1 MNSETV
7 HLIATDPPFNKNK
20 DFHATPDKL
29 ASDAKFKDR
38 WRWEEDVHAEWI
50 DQIQDDWPATWAVI
64 ESTRRAYGTD
74 MAAFLCWLG
83 VRLMEMR
90 RILRND
96 GSIYLHID
104 HTAHAY
110 VKALMDSIFGA
121 KNFRN
126 EIVWSYRTG
135 GVSKKYFARKHDT
148 LLFYTKGN
156 EYTFNPL
163 KEKAYTKS
171 STRKPGIVNYG
182 KGSKE
187 FFEDSFG
194 IYNLVYMRDVWE
206 ISYIGST
213 DPERYGYPTQ
223 KPLELYK
230 RIIKASSNEN
240 DIVLDPFCGCAT
252 TPVAAELLN
261 RKWVGIDI
269 WEKAHEAV
277 LDRLKKNGLAVPDEE
292 LSEATDTRFL
302 TFGNVIYKTMVLERT
317 DGDEMAAPT
326 LRLRSQRPKEPWQ
339 KLTNHIIK
347 RLLAEVQK
355 GVNSKV
361 ICAGC
366 GRELE
371 VEFMHLDH
379 VQPKSESGDNWITN
393 RVLLCGP
400 CNRHKS
406 DRLTI
411 KGLHKENQKIGWLL
425 NITRAHDAFNNAC
438 NLGIEIRDHW
448 DESQTQQRIRQAD
461 KD

>member
-1 MNSETV
+1 MNSETI

-29 ASDAKFKDR
+29 ASGARFKDR
-38 WRWEEDVHAEWI
+38 WRWDKDVHDEWI

-64 ESTRRAYGTD
+64 ESTRRAHGSA

-110 VKALMDSIFGA
+110 VKAVMDSIFGA

-126 EIVWSYRTG
+126 EIVWCYSGG
-135 GVSKKYFARKHDT
+135 GVPKRDFPRKHDT
-148 LLFYTKGN
+148 LLRYTKTDV
-156 EYTFNPL
+156 YSFNV
-163 KEKAYTKS
+163 E
-171 STRKPGIVNYG
+171 RKPYKENTQSVGIHSTYVEN
-182 KGSKE
+182 
-187 FFEDSFG
+187 
-194 IYNLVYMRDVWE
+194 NE
-206 ISYIGST
+206 IDLERGTPVTDWWTDIST
-213 DPERYGYPTQ
+213 TTGWSPENYGYPTQ

-230 RIIKASSNEN
+230 RIIKASSNP
-240 DIVLDPFCGCAT
+240 DDFILDPFCGCAT
-252 TPVAAELLN
+252 TPVAAELLG
-261 RKWVGIDI
+261 RKWIGMDI
-269 WEKAHEAV
+269 WEGAHQAV
-277 LDRLKKNGLAVPDEE
+277 LERLQENRLAVPDGE
-292 LSEATDTRFL
+292 LSESADARLF
-302 TFGNVIYKTMVLERT
+302 TFGSVTYHTSHTGLLERT

-347 RLLAEVQK
+347 RLLAEVQRNEK
-355 GVNSKV
+355 GKV

-366 GRELE
+366 GRDLE
-371 VEFMHLDH
+371 IDFMHLDH

-400 CNRHKS
+400 CNRNKS

-411 KGLHKENQKIGWLL
+411 KGLHKENKKTGWLL
-425 NITRAHDAFNNAC
+425 NITRANYAYNSAR
-438 NLGIEIRDHW
+438 NLGIEIRENW
-448 DESQTQQRIRQAD
+448 DEPQTQQRIIQANTV
-461 KD
+461 